1 MGGSDKRIRKL
12 KWKEREEGTDRHKE
26 HEKGRAHTKETLLN
40 PMCTVELEVWINVTQ
55 LCVLVALRTTVE
67 KHQN

>member
-26 HEKGRAHTKETLLN
+26 HEKGRVHTKETLLN
-40 PMCTVELEVWINVTQ
+40 PMCTAGLEVWINVT
-55 LCVLVALRTTVE
+55 
-67 KHQN
+67 